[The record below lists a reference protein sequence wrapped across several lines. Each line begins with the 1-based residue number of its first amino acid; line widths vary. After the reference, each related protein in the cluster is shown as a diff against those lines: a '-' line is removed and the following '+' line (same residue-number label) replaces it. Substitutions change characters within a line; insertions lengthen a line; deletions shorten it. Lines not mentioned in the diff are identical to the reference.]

1 MDEKFLI
8 DHFNVK
14 FDAKPDPVP
23 YNYRISYKASQ
34 ICLIISKTCRKR
46 SGCSPL
52 KLHIISFALSSNELM
67 TELLNY
73 VNGSASKFPII
84 RFDPAIN
91 RAVSFSLSD
100 GLIDSLPSG
109 KYTLSEKGNRLI
121 ELIDKDDSILKKEKQ
136 DLEMLSRKLT
146 DSKIDSIEKNW
157 RKTNA

>member
-1 MDEKFLI
+1 MDEKFLF
-8 DHFNVK
+8 DHFNVN
-14 FDAKPDPVP
+14 FDPKPDPVP
-23 YNYRISYKASQ
+23 YNYRISYKVSQ
-34 ICLIISKTCRKR
+34 ICLVLSKTCRKK

-73 VNGSASKFPII
+73 VNGNTHNFPVI

-109 KYTLSEKGNRLI
+109 KYTLSEKGNKLI
-121 ELIDKDDSILKKEKQ
+121 EVIDKDNSVLKKEKQ
-136 DLEMLSRKLT
+136 HLEMLSRKLT
-146 DSKIDSIEKNW
+146 DDKINSLVNNW
-157 RKTNA
+157 RNFNA